1 VVVYGFGHHL
11 RRIRVVLS
19 LLYEG
24 FDLGP
29 LHGIGHF
36 AETSIVPHNVG
47 VSPCP
52 IGLIMHGL
60 GCLLRE
66 GDLAHVIIEPRL
78 KSLPGFVMKLR
89 VILHFILILFQ
100 FCL

>member
-1 VVVYGFGHHL
+1 MIVHGFGLHL

-19 LLYEG
+19 LLNEG

-29 LHGIGHF
+29 LHGIRHF
-36 AETSIVPHNVG
+36 AETSVVPHYVG

-52 IGLIMHGL
+52 ISLIMHGL

-66 GDLAHVIIEPRL
+66 GDLANVIIEPRL

-89 VILHFILILFQ
+89 VILHFILILFH

>member
-1 VVVYGFGHHL
+1 VIVDGFGHHL

-19 LLYEG
+19 LLNEG

-36 AETSIVPHNVG
+36 AETSIVAHYVG

-52 IGLIMHGL
+52 IGLIVHGL
-60 GCLLRE
+60 GSLLRE
-66 GDLAHVIIEPRL
+66 GDLAHVIVEP
-78 KSLPGFVMKLR
+78 
-89 VILHFILILFQ
+89 
-100 FCL
+100 